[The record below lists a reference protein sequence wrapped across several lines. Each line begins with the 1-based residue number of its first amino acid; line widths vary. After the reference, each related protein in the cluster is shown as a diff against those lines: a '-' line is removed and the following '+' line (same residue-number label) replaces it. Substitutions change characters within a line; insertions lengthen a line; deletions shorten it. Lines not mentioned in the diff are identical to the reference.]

1 MLIQTACLSA
11 FYKTLLKR
19 QNSYFVHQRYS
30 TCKQCSRMCAQY
42 NTVYK
47 YLRKHLL
54 SLKDKVPKIYE
65 HDFFGV
71 ISPILKYYLFL
82 NKNILG
88 WGLWKVKEFL
98 KRKP

>member
-1 MLIQTACLSA
+1 MLIQTSCLSG
-11 FYKTLLKR
+11 FYKSLLKR
-19 QNSYFVHQRYS
+19 HNSCFVHQTYS
-30 TCKQCSRMCAQY
+30 AWKQCSQMFAQY

-54 SLKDKVPKIYE
+54 SLKDKVSKVYE
-65 HDFFGV
+65 PDFFGF
-71 ISPILKYYLFL
+71 ISLILKHYLFL